1 MRHRSTKDQGQ
12 AFPIYVVMVGG
23 LLFLAF
29 AFFAVGQASA
39 TRNTAQGAADA
50 AALAAAQDARAKL
63 TAEWLDALQD
73 PTAWLDIFNGY
84 APITPSCGVAAQF
97 AAKNGAVLDG
107 APGCSAELGRSGLTF
122 SVGVRTQKPVGDS
135 VIPGTEAKFGTADA
149 KAAVRPLCEF
159 ELPDDLDLL
168 PVLTCDTGS
177 WDLEDSLTDL
187 PDAKDLFAVHLV
199 D

>member
-1 MRHRSTKDQGQ
+1 MLDRSTKDQGQ

-73 PTAWLDIFNGY
+73 PTAWRDIFDGY
-84 APITPSCGVAAQF
+84 TPITPSCGVAAQF

-107 APGCSAELGRSGLTF
+107 LPGCRPEPGLPLTF
-122 SVGVRTQKPVGDS
+122 SVSVKTQKPVGDS
-135 VIPGTEAKFGTADA
+135 VIPGTESKFGTADA
-149 KAAVRPLCEF
+149 KAAVKPLCDF
-159 ELPDDLDLL
+159 DLPDDLDIL
-168 PVLTCDTGS
+168 PVLKCPSGN

-187 PDAKDLFAVHLV
+187 PDAKDLFDVTLV